1 MGEPLS
7 VRATGGGWVTTDL
20 EPISPILATTA
31 LPTGQGWS
39 NPASSGLSGSEG
51 SDPVEAGH
59 RVVGSDPLGA
69 GRGSAG
75 NRDKRLWVLNLL
87 LFQLGWWALVLS
99 AAQGRPLI
107 GLAVVALILAWHLG
121 FVRPLASEA
130 LLIGLA
136 ALMGLVFDGI
146 LLNAGWVSFGPP
158 DPVAVQA
165 TALAAAPA
173 VEENANLAAPASALA
188 MTSVV
193 ALAAS
198 PDLTN
203 TSTASTSTVAS
214 LAAALPPVWMIAL
227 WANFATTLN
236 LSLAGLQS
244 RPGLAALLGLVGGPL
259 AYWGGAGLGA
269 MTFVAPLP
277 ALITLALGWALLTPL
292 LLALAATLARRSN
305 P

>member
-1 MGEPLS
+1 MTA
-7 VRATGGGWVTTDL
+7 RAASHPGVPG
-20 EPISPILATTA
+20 
-31 LPTGQGWS
+31 
-39 NPASSGLSGSEG
+39 ASSTRGLI
-51 SDPVEAGH
+51 
-59 RVVGSDPLGA
+59 
-69 GRGSAG
+69 
-75 NRDKRLWVLNLL
+75 LNLA

-99 AAQGRPLI
+99 AAHGRPLI
-107 GLAVVALILAWHLG
+107 GLGIVALILAWHLG

-136 ALMGLVFDGI
+136 ALIGLAFDS
-146 LLNAGWVSFGPP
+146 LLIATGWVSFSPP

-165 TALAAAPA
+165 ATLAPA
-173 VEENANLAAPASALA
+173 PTVELATSLATPAKAP
-188 MTSVV
+188 VV

-198 PDLTN
+198 PELTSAN
-203 TSTASTSTVAS
+203 VATTSTGAA
-214 LAAALPPVWMIAL
+214 LAAALPPPWMIAL

-236 LSLAGLQS
+236 LSLAGLQT
-244 RPGLAALLGLVGGPL
+244 RPGLAALLGLIGGPL

-277 ALITLALGWALLTPL
+277 AFIALALGWAVLTPL

>member
-1 MGEPLS
+1 MTARAASHLS
-7 VRATGGGWVTTDL
+7 VPGARSTR
-20 EPISPILATTA
+20 
-31 LPTGQGWS
+31 
-39 NPASSGLSGSEG
+39 GLI
-51 SDPVEAGH
+51 
-59 RVVGSDPLGA
+59 
-69 GRGSAG
+69 
-75 NRDKRLWVLNLL
+75 LNLA

-99 AAQGRPLI
+99 AAQGQPLI

-136 ALMGLVFDGI
+136 ALIGLSFDS
-146 LLNAGWVSFGPP
+146 LLIATGWVSFGPP
-158 DPVAVQA
+158 APVASQA
-165 TALAAAPA
+165 LGVATHPVL
-173 VEENANLAAPASALA
+173 ASASFP
-188 MTSVV
+188 T
-193 ALAAS
+193 
-198 PDLTN
+198 
-203 TSTASTSTVAS
+203 TSTGAS
-214 LAAALPPVWMIAL
+214 LPPSWMIAL

-269 MTFVAPLP
+269 MTFVTPLP
-277 ALITLALGWALLTPL
+277 ALTILALGWALLTPL